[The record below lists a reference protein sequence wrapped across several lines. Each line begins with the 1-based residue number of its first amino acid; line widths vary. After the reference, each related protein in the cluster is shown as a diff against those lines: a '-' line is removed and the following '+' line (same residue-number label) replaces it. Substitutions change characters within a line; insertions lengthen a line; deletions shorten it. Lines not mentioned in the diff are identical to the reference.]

1 MTGEELPR
9 LERLVDVT
17 RALGSTPD
25 LDAFLQTVIAAA
37 AELTDSQA
45 AAILEYEAASE
56 TLRFSAA
63 SAAHWEALRTLH
75 VPVEGSAAGWVYLQ
89 GKALHIPDTRTDAR
103 HFKAADF
110 ASAFETHSLLAVPL
124 MVRGKPLGVLE
135 AVNKNNAHYTEEDTT
150 ILETLAA
157 SAALAIDNAGLQRRA
172 QASLS
177 ELSEID
183 RLKND
188 FIAITSHELRTPLGV
203 ILGHAT
209 FLRELMDEEYHE
221 QMDVIVKNAAR
232 LKEIIE
238 GVARIDDYETGGA
251 RLRQRPVSIAH
262 LIREAASSLNEMAS
276 QHKITLKTDLGG
288 DDLFAEADAAK
299 VSDALNNLIKNA
311 LMFTDED
318 GHVTVAGQAVPGYI
332 KVSVIDDGI
341 GIPARDLPRIFERFF
356 QIESHLTRKHGG
368 MGLGLSVAKV
378 MIEMH
383 GGRIWVE
390 SEEGKGSTFS
400 FLLPVRSTQGK
411 AGSHAPSS

>member
-1 MTGEELPR
+1 MTDGQMLH
-9 LERLVDVT
+9 LERLAEVT
-17 RALGSTPD
+17 RALGRTTD
-25 LDAFLQTVIAAA
+25 LEAFLQTVIGAA
-37 AELTDSQA
+37 AELTDSEA
-45 AAILEYEAASE
+45 AAILEYEAASD

-63 SAAHWEALRTLH
+63 SAAHWEALRALH

-89 GKALHIPDTRTDAR
+89 GKSLHIPDTQTDPR

-110 ASAFETHSLLAVPL
+110 ASAFETRSLLAVPL

-177 ELSEID
+177 ELSELD

-221 QMDVIVKNAAR
+221 QMDVIVKNASR

-238 GVARIDDYETGGA
+238 GVARIDNFETGGA
-251 RLRQRPVSIAH
+251 RLRQQAVSVAH
-262 LIREAASSLNEMAS
+262 LIREAVSSFADLAARRN
-276 QHKITLKTDLGG
+276 ITLRAELGG

-299 VSDALNNLIKNA
+299 IMDALGNLIKNA
-311 LMFTDED
+311 LVFTDEG
-318 GHVTVAGQAVPGYI
+318 GHVSVEGQAVPGYV

-356 QIESHLTRKHGG
+356 QVESHLTRKHAG

-400 FLLPVRSTQGK
+400 FLLPVR
-411 AGSHAPSS
+411 PSPAFSA